1 MHPKVAFAALLLSGT
16 LVVGPL
22 FELAMLVDRDSAA
35 EEGAVTASARIIATV
50 IVERKQ
56 IGTVEFP
63 TLESGFTS
71 TTLIVSHRL
80 RTGNTIAVRYLP
92 DDPSQVW
99 EEGGT
104 PPSASTWW
112 TGPLIPIGVLGAIA
126 AFKRL
131 NRTY

>member
-1 MHPKVAFAALLLSGT
+1 M
-16 LVVGPL
+16 VGPL

-35 EEGAVTASARIIATV
+35 EEGAVTASARIIA
-50 IVERKQ
+50 
-56 IGTVEFP
+56 
-63 TLESGFTS
+63 
-71 TTLIVSHRL
+71 TLIVSHRL

-126 AFKRL
+126 SVKRL